1 MPSAPVASGTEGRGE
16 PQPDAKPEPKLEV
29 KREAQGGAQVQ
40 APPARPS
47 TTTPP
52 AGESAGAATSE
63 VDVRTLFEQRRDPTR
78 DKPAPEPVKEPT
90 GKGEVASPGTA
101 PAPGSLPIDL
111 AASEGVEGNL
121 LDDDAFFATLRD
133 AVSDEKPLGPRDDD
147 DETGENQFFDQ
158 DAERGTF
165 RDVFRRR
172 R

>member
-1 MPSAPVASGTEGRGE
+1 M
-16 PQPDAKPEPKLEV
+16 
-29 KREAQGGAQVQ
+29 
-40 APPARPS
+40 
-47 TTTPP
+47 

-63 VDVRTLFEQRRDPTR
+63 VDVRTLFEQRRDTTR

-90 GKGEVASPGTA
+90 EKGEVASPATA
-101 PAPGSLPIDL
+101 PAKGSLPIDL

-158 DAERGTF
+158 DAERGTSSLT
-165 RDVFRRR
+165 RAGEPRPGAGPARRVRRR
-172 R
+172 SRRRGRGFLSCRLPRAR